1 MPLQQRHAVI
11 EQSSQEEASPS
22 VRQLCQSLQ
31 VNRAWWYVCQKR
43 PQQKEEEIA
52 LRDAI
57 EHIILE
63 FPGYGYRRVTHA
75 LSREGWCV
83 NHKHVLRVMQE
94 ESLLCHLKRHFV
106 TTTDSHHGYGVYE
119 NLVKNM
125 CIEEPNR
132 VWVADITYIRLQRCF
147 VYLASLLDSF
157 SRVCVGW
164 SLSRCIDTRLTLDA
178 LERALVQRQV
188 QPHWIHHSDRGVQYA
203 SSAYVQRLL
212 QVGASVSM
220 ASKGNPYENA
230 QAESFFKTLKREEVY
245 LKAYEGF
252 EDVQDNLQRFIE
264 EVYNAKRL
272 HSSLGYVPPLE
283 FETAWQRHRL

>member
-1 MPLQQRHAVI
+1 MRH
-11 EQSSQEEASPS
+11 
-22 VRQLCQSLQ
+22 LCQSLQ

-43 PQQKEEEIA
+43 PQRSEEEIA

-57 EHIILE
+57 EHIVLDY
-63 FPGYGYRRVTHA
+63 PGYGYRRVTHA
-75 LSREGWCV
+75 LTRDGWSV

-94 ESLLCHLKRHFV
+94 ESLLCQLKRHFV
-106 TTTDSHHGYGVYE
+106 TTTDSHHGYGVYS
-119 NLVKNM
+119 NLVKTL

-164 SLSRCIDTRLTLDA
+164 SLSPCIDTRLTLDA

-188 QPHWIHHSDRGVQYA
+188 QPNWIHHSDRGVQYA
-203 SSAYVQRLL
+203 SAPYIQCLL
-212 QVGASVSM
+212 QAGARVSM
-220 ASKGNPYENA
+220 AAKGNPYKNA
-230 QAESFFKTLKREEVY
+230 QAESFFKTFKREEVY
-245 LKAYEGF
+245 LKAYVGF
-252 EDVQDNLQRFIE
+252 EDAQANLQTFIE
-264 EVYNAKRL
+264 DVYNAKRL

-283 FETAWQRHRL
+283 FEAAWQRHRT